1 MAKYDFKSVGENYQS
16 KNQQR
21 LKRFQEPPIGI
32 KTPIELGDSNDGL
45 LKMHRNLDK
54 TIEDNFRNLLLTNWG
69 ERLMDYRFG
78 ANLKELT
85 FELGNENFD
94 NEAISRISS
103 ATARYLPFIQ
113 LQTFEPFSEISQE
126 NSLAKVGIRI
136 TYTIPQID
144 SKERKVEV
152 ILYAAG

>member
-16 KNQQR
+16 RTQQR
-21 LKRFQEPPIGI
+21 LQRVQDPPIGI

-45 LKMHRNLDK
+45 LKMHRSLDK
-54 TIEDNFRNLLLTNWG
+54 TIEDNFRSLLLTNWG

-85 FELGNENFD
+85 FELGDEDFD
-94 NEAISRISS
+94 NEAISRVSQ
-103 ATARYLPFIQ
+103 AVARYLSFIQ
-113 LQTFEPFSEISQE
+113 LQTFEPFNEISQE

-136 TYTIPQID
+136 TYSIPQID
-144 SKERKVEV
+144 NKERKIEV